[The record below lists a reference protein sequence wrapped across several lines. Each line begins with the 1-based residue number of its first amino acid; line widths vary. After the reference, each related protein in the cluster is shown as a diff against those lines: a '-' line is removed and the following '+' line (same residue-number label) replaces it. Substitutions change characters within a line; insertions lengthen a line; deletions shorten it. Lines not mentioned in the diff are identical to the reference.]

1 MTKTG
6 RERGNDET
14 AFNSWM
20 QYTRRWLMHN
30 AIFRFSFDYQKIMK
44 GTFSHDLFTNVNH
57 SITMNIFKKA
67 MEEFIFNSPGI
78 LKLELSAQTILSFLL
93 DRFVHAVLYYGYE
106 EEPYVLTKADRKLL
120 NIFSQ
125 NYLNDYETSKT
136 GDEAYDLYLRLLMVT
151 DYISG
156 MTDSYARTLYRELSG
171 IE

>member
-1 MTKTG
+1 M
-6 RERGNDET
+6 
-14 AFNSWM
+14 
-20 QYTRRWLMHN
+20 
-30 AIFRFSFDYQKIMK
+30 
-44 GTFSHDLFTNVNH
+44 
-57 SITMNIFKKA
+57 
-67 MEEFIFNSPGI
+67 
-78 LKLELSAQTILSFLL
+78 
-93 DRFVHAVLYYGYE
+93 LYYGYE

>member
-1 MTKTG
+1 
-6 RERGNDET
+6 
-14 AFNSWM
+14 
-20 QYTRRWLMHN
+20 
-30 AIFRFSFDYQKIMK
+30 MK

-67 MEEFIFNSPGI
+67 MEEFVFNSPGI